1 METSQA
7 RRRGHQ
13 DESSVEPF
21 KECSGKVTPP
31 LWPFPIAINP
41 FQA

>member
-7 RRRGHQ
+7 GRRGHQ

-21 KECSGKVTPP
+21 QESAGKVTPP
-31 LWPFPIAINP
+31 LWPFPFAINHL
-41 FQA
+41 QA